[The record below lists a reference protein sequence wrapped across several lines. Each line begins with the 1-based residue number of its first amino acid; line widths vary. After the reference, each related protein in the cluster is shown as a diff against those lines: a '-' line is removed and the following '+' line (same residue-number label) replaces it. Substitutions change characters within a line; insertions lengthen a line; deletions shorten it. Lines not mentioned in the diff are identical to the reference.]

1 MSSLFLD
8 LLAARLR
15 NIFLQGNSNFLPTK
29 SSSFTSV
36 HWSLNKLY
44 CNKLKNSSCV
54 SGPSGSQPIKSC
66 NNLDLPSYSAWFLVF
81 TRQHCCT
88 SHCKCTASG
97 LLKALGEVS
106 STFAPD
112 ISAIIGDLSV
122 PQAGYVDCMS
132 VEDTMKGRHHL
143 QSRVNASYM
152 LWSTLSIL
160 NSGFFKRPKSNLWY
174 HASSCKSFAGSPVQ
188 CNASAL
194 LLVGSLILTLELH
207 KFLKKQLCY
216 SCVKAVL
223 KSWLPIRSWPWQ
235 GLHCSQRACQATAGS
250 SRWRPR
256 AGSRWLVA
264 NNVLCSLAQPSST

>member
-143 QSRVNASYM
+143 QSRVNASCM
-152 LWSTLSIL
+152 LWSTLLIL
-160 NSGFFKRPKSNLWY
+160 NSGFFNCLNQIFDIMPA
-174 HASSCKSFAGSPVQ
+174 HA
-188 CNASAL
+188 N
-194 LLVGSLILTLELH
+194 H
-207 KFLKKQLCY
+207 
-216 SCVKAVL
+216 
-223 KSWLPIRSWPWQ
+223 
-235 GLHCSQRACQATAGS
+235 
-250 SRWRPR
+250 
-256 AGSRWLVA
+256 
-264 NNVLCSLAQPSST
+264 